1 MIDQDK
7 RKRKVPDWLFACV
20 EAVTEVLIWWA
31 LGVYVVVLHP
41 ALIAI
46 VL

>member
-20 EAVTEVLIWWA
+20 EALTEVLI
-31 LGVYVVVLHP
+31 
-41 ALIAI
+41 
-46 VL
+46 